1 MPPALI
7 TAPTPIPGRRGLL
20 SVAVAPGDI
29 PDQWLQG
36 VTFGP
41 ESCAAPVPLPWAMC
55 DETPDLD
62 DQEPRPDAAVWQ
74 PILLRGVD
82 ECSTLD
88 GFRTAEREARARAN
102 LTATASWQAEAEFSD
117 AVASAEAGDLN
128 PHLTA
133 AAGWVTASTVTGGT
147 AVSPA
152 VALALLEQGMAECLH
167 GQRGVIH
174 ATPNL
179 VALWGETGQVTLQ
192 GASLVTLNDNLV
204 VSGSGYS
211 GDSPAGAAH
220 AAGEAWVYGT
230 GLVYQIR
237 GPATTEGEPFE
248 RVDRAQNSIVTW
260 VSQPLVVYTSPCCK
274 IAAQVDITP

>member
-7 TAPTPIPGRRGLL
+7 TSPTPIPGRRGLL

-29 PDQWLQG
+29 PAQWLQG

-41 ESCAAPVPLPWAMC
+41 ESCAAPLPLPWAMC

-62 DQEPRPDAAVWQ
+62 DQTDRPDAAVWQ

-88 GFRTAEREARARAN
+88 GFRTAEREARARSN
-102 LTATASWQAEAEFSD
+102 LTVTASFQAEQEFSD
-117 AVASAEAGDLN
+117 AVASDEAGDLN

-133 AAGWVTASTVTGGT
+133 AAGWVTATTVTGG
-147 AVSPA
+147 ADSPA
-152 VALALLEQGMAECLH
+152 DALALLEQGMAECLH

-174 ATPNL
+174 ATPGVVTKWSENGL
-179 VALWGETGQVTLQ
+179 VTLQ
-192 GASLVTLNDNLV
+192 GASLVTANDNLV
-204 VSGSGYS
+204 VAGAGYS
-211 GDSPAGAAH
+211 GDGPTGTAH
-220 AAGEAWVYGT
+220 AAGQAWVYGT

-237 GPATTEGEPFE
+237 GAVTTEGEPFE
-248 RVDRAQNSIVTW
+248 RVDRAQNSVVTW
-260 VSQPLVVYTSPCCK
+260 VTQPLLVYTSPCCK
-274 IAAQVDITP
+274 LAAQITVVS